1 MKQLV
6 MIKNLLPVFLLLFGT
21 LHAQDHPMANETFED
36 CDGFFLDSGGN
47 GNYGAN
53 EDLTTTICPD
63 PNAVGTHVQLIFAG
77 PELQAGDVICFFDGP
92 DVAAPMLAC
101 NTDFSP
107 NAPFII
113 QTSAAN
119 PGGCMTITFNSD
131 GTDEAQGWEADI
143 NCVAECQI
151 VQSMISMADP
161 AIMPAD
167 TGYIDICPG
176 ERIFLDGMGIYPQDG
191 LIYPQSDLTSTFE
204 WDFGDG
210 ISGVGPSV
218 AHTYEEP
225 GGYIVQLKISDIEEC
240 ESTNFISQR
249 IRVSPVPVFDE
260 GTALPAQICSGD
272 TIELNSNV
280 SLLDSTFNVNVTAGT
295 GGFQTEQT
303 RADSIALPDGG
314 GASYTSSVSFTDFSP
329 GQVLTNVDDILRVCI
344 DIEHSYMRDIEMI
357 LVCPDGTEVQL
368 LQQVTSGGEVF
379 LGEPFEDD
387 ETGAP
392 VPGIGYEYCYTA
404 SAPNPDWLAYANAN
418 NPGTL
423 PAGDYM
429 PFESFDA
436 FLGCPLNGE
445 WTIIVR
451 DWWGIDNGFLFSWS
465 IEFAPELYPS
475 IETFSPTFTD
485 WNWQDNPSIFYN
497 TPDSIAAVPNAG
509 TASYTFETMNSF
521 GCAFD
526 TTFSLTVLPP
536 THPDCYDCGEQ
547 LTPPADTTLCMGE
560 QVAFNVAGVGN
571 SEEDVIFETVPN
583 YPLGK
588 PNHPPANAYL
598 SEIAVNSVNPGIL
611 TDPLTNILSV
621 CVDFETNWN
630 SDIQI
635 SLVSPNGTELELSTN
650 NGGSGDNYTNT
661 CFTPAAVNPITGG
674 TSPFTGEFQ
683 PEGNW
688 TELTG
693 DNANGT
699 WALKVSDAN
708 GPQMGL
714 LRSWSITFKAE
725 NNVVYSWL
733 PMSDLSCGL
742 CPDPIS
748 TPSQTR
754 TYTITA
760 IDSYGC
766 DANDEVTVEVI
777 SEIAAPVVNCSTDL
791 DAGEINL
798 DWDAVNGIQD
808 YEINLGAGW
817 IPISG
822 TDYTVSGLAQNETID
837 YEIRAIFANGACG
850 VLSTSESCTLVF
862 TCQLTVESGD
872 QMTQGQVDC
881 NGSCDGFVSVSTFNA
896 ANGDIIYSAINN
908 DTGATVPHPNTSSG
922 AFPGLCP
929 GSYTFTAEDINGCTD
944 SFDYLITAPPIVEL
958 EETAAIEV
966 SCFGGADGSA
976 TVSAIGGNGTFD
988 FQWNDTQMQTG
999 ETATFLV
1006 AGTYIV
1012 TATDALGCTETIAVI
1027 IEEPTALT
1035 ATSVVTD
1042 VLCFGSNNG
1051 DITITPTGGT
1061 APYSIAW
1068 QDVPDGQELFAGNYT
1083 ATVTDLNNCEFIVNE
1098 TVNQPADAIMAET
1111 MQNDISCFETNES
1124 TATATATGGTGA
1136 YSFVWDNGDNTAQA
1150 TNLTPGVHEVTVSDI
1165 NGCSDIQFIT
1175 IQQRDLLEP
1184 GIIITNTS
1192 CSGSNDGAATVNMST
1207 GGAGTVIDDL
1217 TFNWSNGGNTITIND
1232 VAAGVIS
1239 VTVTDTQGCMGSTA
1253 NEILASESIEVETDF
1268 TLPLCAGDAT
1278 ATASVIN
1285 VINGSGDVTF
1295 LWDAAANNQTTAIA
1309 TDLTAGTYSVTAT
1322 DGSDCISEATITIE
1336 DPESIAVSFETV
1348 DNDCN
1353 GDNEGTATAVATGG
1367 TGSLAYLWEN
1377 GETSTEI
1384 TDLHSDW
1391 FTVTVLDQNNCRL
1404 IDSVLIFHPD
1414 PIDADVEVD
1423 TVSCFGGR
1431 NGSITL
1437 TPIGGTA
1444 PFLYSTDGISFN
1456 GSSTQIG
1463 LVAGEY
1469 TAYIQDANGCTNS
1482 FEAEIVEPAAID
1494 LFAVNNS
1501 DILRD
1506 GDEIILT
1513 LGDST
1518 VIDGNAEN
1526 LQGAGEFTWSQP
1538 YEGTLKWFLESDSS
1552 KVETIT
1558 QNTVFYDLYVIDEEG
1573 CTSEIQIQVRVIKDR
1588 VVLVPT
1594 GFSPNNDSENDVLHV
1609 HGKVGTTINVFR
1621 VYDRWGELVYE
1632 TGEFPIVDNP
1642 VVGWDGTFR
1651 GEEMPAGVYVWY
1663 LEATYID
1670 GNTESFKGNTTL
1682 LR

>member
-1 MKQLV
+1 
-6 MIKNLLPVFLLLFGT
+6 
-21 LHAQDHPMANETFED
+21 MANGTFED

-63 PNAVGTHVQLIFAG
+63 PGAVGTHVQLVFAG

-92 DVAAPMLAC
+92 DATAPMLAC

-119 PGGCMTITFNSD
+119 PGGCMTVTFNSD
-131 GTDEAQGWEADI
+131 GTNEAQGWEADI

-151 VQSMISMADP
+151 IQSVISMADP

-176 ERIFLDGMGIYPQDG
+176 ERIFLDGMGIYPQNG
-191 LIYPQSDLTSTFE
+191 LVYEHSDLTSTFE

-225 GGYIVQLKISDIEEC
+225 GGYIVQLKITDIEEC

-249 IRVSPVPVFDE
+249 IRVSPVPTFDE
-260 GTALPAQICSGD
+260 GTPLPAQICTGD

-280 SLLDSTFNVNVTAGT
+280 SLADSIFNVNVTAGT

-368 LQQVTSGGEVF
+368 LQQVTSGGQVF

-387 ETGAP
+387 EIGDP
-392 VPGIGYEYCYTA
+392 IPGIGYEYCYTA
-404 SAPNPDWLAYANAN
+404 NAPNPDWLTYANAN
-418 NPGTL
+418 NPATL

-465 IEFAPELYPS
+465 IEFAQDLYPS

-485 WNWQDNPSIFYN
+485 WGWQDNPSIFFN
-497 TPDSIAAVPNAG
+497 TPDSIAATPNAG
-509 TASYTFETMNSF
+509 TAAYTFETMNSF

-547 LTPPADTTLCMGE
+547 LVPAEDETICAGE
-560 QVAFNVAGVGN
+560 QVAFDVGGVGN
-571 SEEDVIFETVPN
+571 SEEEVIFETVPN

-598 SEIAVNSVNPGIL
+598 SEIAVNSVNPSTL
-611 TDPLTNILSV
+611 DDPLTNILSV

-661 CFTPAAVNPITGG
+661 CFTPTAVNPITGG

-693 DNANGT
+693 DDANGT
-699 WALKVSDAN
+699 WALKISDAN

-714 LRSWSITFKAE
+714 LRSWSITFQAE
-725 NNVVYSWL
+725 NDVVYTWL
-733 PMSDLSCGL
+733 PMTDLSCGL
-742 CPDPIS
+742 CPDPVA
-748 TPSQTR
+748 TPNETR

-777 SEIAAPVVNCSTDL
+777 DEIAAPMVNCTTDL

-798 DWDAVNGIQD
+798 DWNAVNGILD

-822 TDYTVSGLAQNETID
+822 TEYTISGLAQNETVD
-837 YEIRAIFANGACG
+837 YEIRAISANGNCG
-850 VLSTSESCTLVF
+850 VITASESCTLVF

-881 NGSCDGFVSVSTFNA
+881 DGSCDYFISVSTFGA
-896 ANGDIIYSAINN
+896 ANGDIIYSAVNN
-908 DTGATVPHPNTSSG
+908 DTGMTVPHPNTSSG

-929 GSYTFTAEDINGCTD
+929 GSYTFTAEDTDGCTD
-944 SFDYLITAPPIVEL
+944 SFDYLITAPPVVEL
-958 EETAAIEV
+958 EEAAVEDV
-966 SCFGGADGSA
+966 SCFGGNDGSA
-976 TVSAIGGNGTFD
+976 TVSASGGNGTFD
-988 FQWNDTQMQTG
+988 YQWNDAQMQTG
-999 ETATFLV
+999 ATATFLI

-1012 TATDALGCTETIAVI
+1012 TATDALGCTETIAI
-1027 IEEPTALT
+1027 TIGEPTALT
-1035 ATSVVTD
+1035 ADVTVTD
-1042 VLCFGSNNG
+1042 VLCFGSNSG
-1051 DITITPTGGT
+1051 DISITPAGGT
-1061 APYSIAW
+1061 PPYSIAW

-1098 TVNQPADAIMAET
+1098 TVNEPADAIMAET
-1111 MQNDISCFETNES
+1111 MQTFVSCFGTNES
-1124 TATATATGGTGA
+1124 SAIATATGGTGI
-1136 YSFVWDNGDNTAQA
+1136 YSFAWDTGANTAEA
-1150 TNLTPGVHEVTVSDI
+1150 TNLTPTTHEVTVSDE
-1165 NGCSDIQFIT
+1165 NGCSDVQFIT
-1175 IQQRDLLEP
+1175 VQQHDELVP
-1184 GIIITNTS
+1184 NVVAGATS
-1192 CSGSNDGAATVNMST
+1192 CSGTNDGNATVNFVT
-1207 GGAGTVIDDL
+1207 GGVGTPDSDL
-1217 TFNWSNGGNTITIND
+1217 SLISYSWSSGATSQ
-1232 VAAGVIS
+1232 VAEDLASGPIS
-1239 VTVTDTQGCMGSTA
+1239 VTVTDLQGCVG
-1253 NEILASESIEVETDF
+1253 EASSNVTSSETIQVETDF
-1268 TLPLCAGDAT
+1268 TVPLCAGDAT
-1278 ATASVIN
+1278 GTASVVN
-1285 VINGSGDVTF
+1285 VINGSGNVTF
-1295 LWDAAANNQTTAIA
+1295 LWDAAANNQTTATA
-1309 TDLTAGTYSVTAT
+1309 TDLAAGTYSVTAT

-1336 DPESIAVSFETV
+1336 DPTAVVVDFETV
-1348 DNDCN
+1348 DNECF
-1353 GDNEGTATAVATGG
+1353 GDFEGVATATATGG
-1367 TGSLAYLWEN
+1367 TGNLTYLWET
-1377 GETSTEI
+1377 GDSSPEI
-1384 TDLHSDW
+1384 TNLQVGTYEI
-1391 FTVTVLDQNNCRL
+1391 TVVDENDCRL
-1404 IDSVLIFHPD
+1404 IDSVTIFQPG
-1414 PIDADVEVD
+1414 PIEAEIEVD
-1423 TVSCFGGR
+1423 NVDCFGGR

-1444 PFLYSTDGISFN
+1444 PFLYSTDGVSFN

-1469 TAYIQDANGCTNS
+1469 TAYIQDANGCTNP
-1482 FEAEIVEPAAID
+1482 FEAEVLEPAAID
-1494 LFAVNNS
+1494 LFAVNGS
-1501 DILRD
+1501 DTLRN
-1506 GDEIILT
+1506 GDEIVIN

-1518 VIDGNAEN
+1518 VINGEAFN
-1526 LQGAGEFTWSQP
+1526 LQGANEFIWTEP
-1538 YEGTLKWFLESDSS
+1538 YLGTLKWFTEADSS
-1552 KVETIT
+1552 QVETIT
-1558 QNTVFYDLYVIDEEG
+1558 QNTVHYDLFVIDENG
-1573 CTSEIQIQVRVIKDR
+1573 CTDEIQIQVRVIKDR

-1594 GFSPNNDSENDVLHV
+1594 GFSPNDTGNPDNEALHV
-1609 HGKVGTTINVFR
+1609 HGKEGTIIDVFR
-1621 VYDRWGELVYE
+1621 VYDRWGEVVYE
-1632 TGEFPIVDNP
+1632 VQNFPVNDMST
-1642 VVGWDGTFR
+1642 GWDGNFR
-1651 GEEMPAGVYVWY
+1651 GKEMPSGVYVWY
-1663 LEATYID
+1663 LEARYID
-1670 GNTESFKGNTTL
+1670 GNTETFKGNTTL